1 MTSAHASLDPHAASA
16 DLGFTDAGDLA
27 DALTS
32 GRTTSLDI
40 VRALLARIEAVDGPG
55 AVHLRSILAVCP
67 DALEQADRLDAERAA
82 GTVRS
87 ALHGVPVVVK
97 DNVEVL
103 GMPASA
109 GSRFFDGRPA
119 TRDAPIVASMRA
131 AGLIVLAVTNLSEW
145 ANLRS
150 TRSTSGWSALGG
162 LTGNPWALDRS
173 AGGSSSGSGAAVAA
187 GLAPLAIGTETD
199 GSITCP
205 SSLNGITG
213 LKPTLG
219 LVPTSGIVPI
229 SASQD
234 MPGPMARS
242 VRDVALLLDALM
254 GTEAYASAIGSLAA
268 DDITLGVANAWLS
281 GHIATDDVFLGA
293 TQALFDGG
301 VTLVTSELTHTSEY
315 EDNELVVLVG
325 EMLDDMNAYLGDR
338 FGTGAPALSDIVEFN
353 RENADTELVFFGQ
366 ELLEMALTSGG
377 RAGERYDEARR
388 VCLEWAVT
396 KNLQAAFDADD
407 DIDLLIAPAYC
418 PAWKSDLTNGD
429 HFAGGGLASPAPS
442 IAGWPVLCLPMGFVD
457 GLPVGL
463 TLIGRPNSEAT
474 LVAAGH
480 VVEQILGLRAD
491 GALRPTFTPP
501 TRG

>member
-1 MTSAHASLDPHAASA
+1 
-16 DLGFTDAGDLA
+16 
-27 DALTS
+27 
-32 GRTTSLDI
+32 
-40 VRALLARIEAVDGPG
+40 
-55 AVHLRSILAVCP
+55 
-67 DALEQADRLDAERAA
+67 
-82 GTVRS
+82 
-87 ALHGVPVVVK
+87 VK
-97 DNVEVL
+97 DNIEVL

-109 GSRFFDGRPA
+109 GSLFFDGRPA
-119 TRDAPIVASMRA
+119 TRDAPLVASLRE
-131 AGLIVLAVTNLSEW
+131 AGLVVLGVTNLSEW

-150 TRSTSGWSALGG
+150 GRSTSGWSALGG

-205 SSLNGITG
+205 SSLNGVTG

-219 LVPTSGIVPI
+219 LIPTRGIVPI
-229 SASQD
+229 SASHD

-242 VRDVALLLDALM
+242 VRDVALLLDALT
-254 GTEAYASAIGSLAA
+254 GSSTYAAAAGSLAA

-281 GHIATDDVFLGA
+281 GHAETDGVFLGV
-293 TQALFDGG
+293 TQALFEGG
-301 VTLVTSELTHTSEY
+301 ITLVTSEVTHTGEY
-315 EDNELVVLVG
+315 EDNELVVLVA
-325 EMLDDMNAYLGDR
+325 EMLDHMDSYLADR
-338 FGTGAPALSDIVEFN
+338 FGDGSPTLADIVEFN
-353 RENADTELVFFGQ
+353 RENAETELAHFGQ
-366 ELLEMALTSGG
+366 ELLEMALASGG
-377 RAGERYDEARR
+377 RRGERYDEARR
-388 VCLEWAVT
+388 ICLDWAVT
-396 KNLQAAFDADD
+396 RNLQAAFDADD
-407 DIDLLIAPAYC
+407 DIDLLVAPAYC

-474 LVAAGH
+474 LVAVGH
-480 VVEQILGLRAD
+480 VVEEILGLRAD